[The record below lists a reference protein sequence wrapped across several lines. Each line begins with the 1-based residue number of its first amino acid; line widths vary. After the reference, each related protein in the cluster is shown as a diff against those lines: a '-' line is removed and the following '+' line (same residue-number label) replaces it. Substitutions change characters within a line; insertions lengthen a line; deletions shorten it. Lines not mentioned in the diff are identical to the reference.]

1 MTSRR
6 KGSKAKASVS
16 AAEVGGGEVLEEG
29 RGEVLEVAE
38 GGHRKSLEVGLAGR
52 GRLDLEVQEVS
63 VKTSSL
69 VPRRWRR

>member
-6 KGSKAKASVS
+6 KGREVEAGVS
-16 AAEVGGGEVLEEG
+16 GAEVDE
-29 RGEVLEVAE
+29 GEVLEVAE